1 MVAPNTN
8 LTGVTSFGGQSQL
21 QRQLAQFR
29 NGQAIP
35 QVTAR
40 NAPAAQPSVQQNIIN
55 SLSQGFDLAGNTLE
69 AGINN
74 VFSQSNIPQG
84 FADTRRGL
92 VQGQAV
98 PPTFPAAPSAIPQAN
113 LNNTTAQGTVLAAPT
128 PPQSPQS
135 PSQGTGLDLT
145 GANFPTDFANSPQ
158 NLLGGTTAQTD
169 LSAFGLNITPEIA
182 TGVNAPITTGDAALD
197 AFNTQAFNNTD
208 NTSALTNG
216 TAVIQPEA
224 SGGFFD
230 NLEFGDIATGLNTL
244 ANVGGLF
251 LGFEQLSLGQEQL
264 AFQRDSFEAQFAEQR
279 QLLQEARNR
288 RSAITAAVAT

>member
-1 MVAPNTN
+1 MASPNTN
-8 LTGVTSFGGQSQL
+8 LTEVTSFEGQSRL
-21 QRQLAQFR
+21 QQQLAQFR

-35 QVTAR
+35 RVTAR
-40 NAPAAQPSVQQNIIN
+40 NASAAQPSVQQNIIN
-55 SLSQGFDLAGNTLE
+55 SLLQGFDLGGNTLE
-69 AGINN
+69 AAINN
-74 VFSQSNIPQG
+74 AFSQSNIPQG

-98 PPTFPAAPSAIPQAN
+98 PPTFPAASSAIPQAN
-113 LNNTTAQGTVLAAPT
+113 LNNATGQSTVLGTPT
-128 PPQSPQS
+128 PPQSPA
-135 PSQGTGLDLT
+135 QGTGL
-145 GANFPTDFANSPQ
+145 
-158 NLLGGTTAQTD
+158 
-169 LSAFGLNITPEIA
+169 
-182 TGVNAPITTGDAALD
+182 AL
-197 AFNTQAFNNTD
+197 ANTQP
-208 NTSALTNG
+208 SVGG
-216 TAVIQPEA
+216 TAVPLDTRGFDGVLGQSVDTSFNLDVGQTPQGTNLGSFDIGNFDPLQSQALGNQITSDVNSLGNEA
-224 SGGFFD
+224 GFFD